1 MYDRALILGQ
11 ISEVEEAI
19 RRIERRFQ
27 GIASAGDFVADDA
40 GLDRLDGIAMMLIAI
55 GENIKKIDKT
65 THGKLLERFPEIH
78 WPGVKGTRDILA
90 HDYFGIDHEEIYN
103 ICVNDLRPLKQA
115 MTKMREEMPNGPAS

>member
-1 MYDRALILGQ
+1 MRDHSLVLDQ

-27 GIASAGDFVADDA
+27 GIASAEDFIADDA
-40 GLDRLDGIAMMLIAI
+40 GVDRLDGIAMMLIAI

-65 THGKLLERFPEIH
+65 TDGKLLKRSPEIH

-90 HDYFGIDHEEIYN
+90 HDYFSIDHEEIYN
-103 ICVNDLRPLKQA
+103 ICVNDLGPLKEA
-115 MTKMREEMPNGPAS
+115 MAKMREEISDGPAS